1 MMMHRKRS
9 CVWNYF
15 EEVLGDKVICRSCN
29 HILTNKAKNTTH
41 MLKHLQR
48 VHGLSRPE
56 PPCLLPLEESSA
68 GNNEHDNDI
77 TQSFQLKRYSGASRN
92 PQHNG
97 ISSQSIFTICKEEPL
112 SQDEESMELTFVETP
127 ETDKDLSL
135 WNENTEISNRTT
147 QEHPKDVSPR
157 KDTRINDAKQQRN
170 ARVGDRLKGYQC
182 GRHPNNTPSGGLVF
196 VFCVDIFLPIKKIKN
211 SKSIGD
217 IRVKFLLWPLTCG
230 NLKSATKVDQHC
242 CSLTSKIWVCHQRR
256 LLFNSKWICINPLLP
271 PNPQQITYRR
281 NQVSYN
287 QLWTESTSGIPSRF
301 RLAGFVTEAFYGSE
315 ISSKPGIVVKGRV
328 DSTEHRTDRALVCS
342 GRRYATNG
350 SLART
355 VLLVCGVWRVGHGSK
370 ARECMVRSSDLCEE
384 EEAKVEY
391 RGSEPTFVWRESG
404 KPFKNTP
411 HPPVHPTKIR
421 TLISPSST
429 VQLNM
434 NQRLPQD
441 VSNWTRYRLMGG
453 PLQLKREAI
462 PKYFDCDPSRT
473 LCHTSRIKPREAHL
487 KREAK
492 KLVEDAMREAELKEK
507 ELEEERKKAEKESS
521 ECDHIPITSQQSEK
535 CDSFEPLIIKK
546 EALSPK
552 REQSVDNETVFV
564 DVNAPTVTNDGH
576 IFIICNPS
584 ETNAEESLATSLV
597 DENTAEDANQTNGER
612 PQNIPESE
620 VRNKPRNKRKQ
631 TFELLSDVPP
641 SEHQEFT
648 EQSNDFSNVSV
659 LSDTQDNS
667 STNKDYP
674 IEENEHALGAL
685 NEELV
690 KARVRLV
697 ELEVEQTMKEHKIR
711 KMELKERLVE
721 TRNRIEHEKEQH
733 FLRVA
738 EIKLR
743 LQDFVRKSER
753 ERKDYDLN
761 LENLKLKLSNS
772 RLENQILVKKLQALN
787 N

>member
-1 MMMHRKRS
+1 
-9 CVWNYF
+9 N
-15 EEVLGDKVICRSCN
+15 
-29 HILTNKAKNTTH
+29 
-41 MLKHLQR
+41 
-48 VHGLSRPE
+48 
-56 PPCLLPLEESSA
+56 
-68 GNNEHDNDI
+68 
-77 TQSFQLKRYSGASRN
+77 FQ
-92 PQHNG
+92 
-97 ISSQSIFTICKEEPL
+97 
-112 SQDEESMELTFVETP
+112 
-127 ETDKDLSL
+127 
-135 WNENTEISNRTT
+135 
-147 QEHPKDVSPR
+147 
-157 KDTRINDAKQQRN
+157 
-170 ARVGDRLKGYQC
+170 
-182 GRHPNNTPSGGLVF
+182 
-196 VFCVDIFLPIKKIKN
+196 
-211 SKSIGD
+211 
-217 IRVKFLLWPLTCG
+217 
-230 NLKSATKVDQHC
+230 
-242 CSLTSKIWVCHQRR
+242 
-256 LLFNSKWICINPLLP
+256 
-271 PNPQQITYRR
+271 
-281 NQVSYN
+281 
-287 QLWTESTSGIPSRF
+287 
-301 RLAGFVTEAFYGSE
+301 
-315 ISSKPGIVVKGRV
+315 
-328 DSTEHRTDRALVCS
+328 
-342 GRRYATNG
+342 
-350 SLART
+350 
-355 VLLVCGVWRVGHGSK
+355 
-370 ARECMVRSSDLCEE
+370 
-384 EEAKVEY
+384 
-391 RGSEPTFVWRESG
+391 
-404 KPFKNTP
+404 
-411 HPPVHPTKIR
+411 
-421 TLISPSST
+421 
-429 VQLNM
+429 
-434 NQRLPQD
+434 LPQD
-441 VSNWTRYRLMGG
+441 VSNWTRYRLMGD

-473 LCHTSRIKPREAHL
+473 LCHTSRIKPRKAHL

-521 ECDHIPITSQQSEK
+521 ECDPIPIKSQQSET

-564 DVNAPTVTNDGH
+564 DVNAPTVTNDGQ

-597 DENTAEDANQTNGER
+597 DENAAGDANQTNGER
-612 PQNIPESE
+612 LQNIPESE

-641 SEHQEFT
+641 SEHQEFP

-674 IEENEHALGAL
+674 IEENEHVLGAL

-690 KARVRLV
+690 KARARLV